1 MNRMEEYKDLL
12 NELEHLTE
20 TVDTSE
26 EVVERAVDRRLE
38 GTLDRAIARKKRNNL
53 VFKPLIGLAASFAL
67 FVLLVNFSTTVADAC
82 SGIPVLREL
91 AEAVTFSPSLEDAVD
106 NEYAQIMD
114 IFDQD
119 GDVSGK
125 VEFLIVDQKQV
136 NIFFRLYSD
145 KHEEMSI
152 EPAVDGL
159 DGEEIGSNSCV
170 IYEHDVPNGEL
181 WSVTFDFVS
190 DDVPDKMKFNLDIT
204 DAGQWLYEEP
214 VEMTEEEREQEMF
227 HPEATSEEEYV
238 AHLEFDLEFDPEFTA
253 TGEKIEVNQMVE
265 LEGQKIS
272 IDAVEI
278 YPTHMRINIS
288 DLEENTAWLKRLD
301 FYVVTDKKE
310 KFKPVEEGITATGI
324 NDTPTLTSYR
334 ADSTYFHEA
343 KELKLIITGAEWLKK
358 DMEKVY
364 VNLRTEETGEMPEG
378 VELYS
383 AEEKKSGWLVRFKVK
398 HREEDHYHSIMTT
411 NYSDKEGK
419 EYSFNSWAT
428 RFEEEEWSDS
438 ENYEYYISEIR
449 LADYHQ
455 DEVWL
460 YPVYSHE
467 WKAEENVTVNIK

>member
-1 MNRMEEYKDLL
+1 MEEYKDLL
-12 NELEHLTE
+12 NELENLTE
-20 TVDTSE
+20 TIETSE
-26 EVVERAVDRRLE
+26 EVVEHAIDRRLE
-38 GTLDRAIARKKRNNL
+38 GTLDRAVARKKRNNL
-53 VFKPLIGLAASFAL
+53 VFKPLIGFAASFAL

-145 KHEEMSI
+145 KYEELTI
-152 EPAVDGL
+152 EPNVDGL
-159 DGEEIGSNSCV
+159 GGEDIGSYSCGMNSF
-170 IYEHDVPNGEL
+170 DVPNGEL
-181 WSVTFDFVS
+181 WSVTIDFV
-190 DDVPDKMKFNLDIT
+190 DEDVPDGMKFKLAIRDLGRLFDENHD
-204 DAGQWLYEEP
+204 
-214 VEMTEEEREQEMF
+214 MTEEEMEEEMF
-227 HPEATSEEEYV
+227 HPEGTSEEEFV

-253 TGEKIEVNQMVE
+253 KGEKMEVNQIVE

-272 IDAVEI
+272 IETIEI

-288 DLEENTAWLKRLD
+288 DSEKNTAWLKRLD
-301 FYVVTDKKE
+301 FYIVTDKKE
-310 KFKPVEEGITATGI
+310 KFEPVEVGITSTGSG
-324 NDTPTLTSYR
+324 DTNTMTSYR

-343 KELKLIITGAEWLKK
+343 KELKLVITGAEWLNK

-383 AEEKKSGWLVRFKVK
+383 AEEKSNGWLVRFKVK

-411 NYSDKEGK
+411 NYCDKDGK
-419 EYSFNSWAT
+419 EYSFNSWST
-428 RFEEEEWSDS
+428 GFEEDEWSDS
-438 ENYEYYISEIR
+438 ENREYYISEIR

-460 YPVYSHE
+460 EPVYSHE
-467 WKAEENVTVNIK
+467 WKAEEKVVVNVK

>member
-1 MNRMEEYKDLL
+1 MEEYKDLL
-12 NELEHLTE
+12 NELENLTE
-20 TVDTSE
+20 AVDTSE
-26 EVVERAVDRRLE
+26 EVVERAVARRK
-38 GTLDRAIARKKRNNL
+38 RKNL

-67 FVLLVNFSTTVADAC
+67 FVILVNFSTTVADAC

-106 NEYAQIMD
+106 NEYAQQMD

-125 VEFLIVDQKQV
+125 VEYLIVDQKQV

-145 KHEEMSI
+145 KYEELTI
-152 EPAVDGL
+152 EPNVDGL
-159 DGEEIGSNSCV
+159 HGEDIGSHSCGMNSF
-170 IYEHDVPNGEL
+170 DVPNGEL
-181 WSVTFDFVS
+181 WSVTIDFV
-190 DDVPDKMKFNLDIT
+190 DEDVPDGMKFKLAIRDLGHLFDENHD
-204 DAGQWLYEEP
+204 
-214 VEMTEEEREQEMF
+214 MTEEEIEEEMF
-227 HPEATSEEEYV
+227 HPEGPSEEEFV

-253 TGEKIEVNQMVE
+253 KGEKMEVNQIVE

-272 IDAVEI
+272 IETIEI

-288 DLEENTAWLKRLD
+288 DSEKNTAWLKRLD
-301 FYVVTDKKE
+301 FYIVTDKKE
-310 KFKPVEEGITATGI
+310 KFEPVEVGITSTGSA
-324 NDTPTLTSYR
+324 DTNTMTSYR

-343 KELKLIITGAEWLKK
+343 KELKLVITGAEWLNK

-364 VNLRTEETGEMPEG
+364 VNLQTLETGEMPEG

-383 AEEKKSGWLVRFKVK
+383 AEEKSNGWIVRFKVK
-398 HREEDHYHSIMTT
+398 HREEDHYHDIM
-411 NYSDKEGK
+411 NSSYCDKDGK
-419 EYSFNSWAT
+419 EYWYNSSLI
-428 RFEEEEWSDS
+428 RFEEDDWSDS
-438 ENYEYYISEIR
+438 ENREYYISEIR

-467 WKAEENVTVNIK
+467 WEAKEEVEVNIK

>member
-12 NELEHLTE
+12 NELENLTE
-20 TVDTSE
+20 TIETSE
-26 EVVERAVDRRLE
+26 EVVEHAIDRRLE
-38 GTLDRAIARKKRNNL
+38 GTLDRAVARKKRNNL

-145 KHEEMSI
+145 KYEELTI
-152 EPAVDGL
+152 EPNVDGL
-159 DGEEIGSNSCV
+159 GGEDIGSYSCGMNSF
-170 IYEHDVPNGEL
+170 DVPNGEL
-181 WSVTFDFVS
+181 WSVTIDFV
-190 DDVPDKMKFNLDIT
+190 DEDVPDGMKFKLAIRDLGRLFDENHD
-204 DAGQWLYEEP
+204 
-214 VEMTEEEREQEMF
+214 MTEEEMEEEMF
-227 HPEATSEEEYV
+227 HPEGTSEEEFV

-253 TGEKIEVNQMVE
+253 KGEKMEVNQIVE

-272 IDAVEI
+272 IETIEI

-288 DLEENTAWLKRLD
+288 DSEKNTAWLKRLD
-301 FYVVTDKKE
+301 FYIVTDKKE
-310 KFKPVEEGITATGI
+310 KFEPVEVGITSTGSG
-324 NDTPTLTSYR
+324 DTNTMTSYR

-343 KELKLIITGAEWLKK
+343 KELKLVITGAEWLNK

-383 AEEKKSGWLVRFKVK
+383 AEEKSNGWLVRFKVK

-411 NYSDKEGK
+411 NYCDKDGK
-419 EYSFNSWAT
+419 EYSFNSWST
-428 RFEEEEWSDS
+428 GFEEDEWSDS
-438 ENYEYYISEIR
+438 ENREYYISEIR

-460 YPVYSHE
+460 EPVYSHE
-467 WKAEENVTVNIK
+467 WKAEEKVVVNVK

>member
-1 MNRMEEYKDLL
+1 MEEYKDLL
-12 NELEHLTE
+12 NELENLTE
-20 TVDTSE
+20 TIETSE
-26 EVVERAVDRRLE
+26 EVVEHAIDRRLE
-38 GTLDRAIARKKRNNL
+38 GTLDRAVARKKRNNL
-53 VFKPLIGLAASFAL
+53 VFKPLIGFAASFAL

-145 KHEEMSI
+145 KYEELTI
-152 EPAVDGL
+152 EPNVDGL
-159 DGEEIGSNSCV
+159 GGEDIGSYSCGMNSF
-170 IYEHDVPNGEL
+170 DVPNGEL
-181 WSVTFDFVS
+181 LSVTIDFV
-190 DDVPDKMKFNLDIT
+190 DEDVPDGMKFKLAIRDLGRLFDENHD
-204 DAGQWLYEEP
+204 
-214 VEMTEEEREQEMF
+214 MTEEEMEEEMF
-227 HPEATSEEEYV
+227 HPEGTSEEEFV

-253 TGEKIEVNQMVE
+253 KGEKMEVNQIVE

-272 IDAVEI
+272 IETIEI

-288 DLEENTAWLKRLD
+288 DSEKNTAWLKRLD
-301 FYVVTDKKE
+301 FYIVTDKKE
-310 KFKPVEEGITATGI
+310 KFEPVEVGITSTGSG
-324 NDTPTLTSYR
+324 DTNTMTSYR

-343 KELKLIITGAEWLKK
+343 KELKLVITGAEWLNK

-383 AEEKKSGWLVRFKVK
+383 AEEKSNGWLVRFKVK

-411 NYSDKEGK
+411 NYCDKDGK
-419 EYSFNSWAT
+419 EYSFNSWST
-428 RFEEEEWSDS
+428 GFEEDEWSDS
-438 ENYEYYISEIR
+438 ENREYYISEIR

-460 YPVYSHE
+460 EPVYSHE
-467 WKAEENVTVNIK
+467 WKAEEKVVVNVK

>member
-12 NELEHLTE
+12 NELENLTE
-20 TVDTSE
+20 TIETSE
-26 EVVERAVDRRLE
+26 EVVEHAIDRRLE
-38 GTLDRAIARKKRNNL
+38 GTLDRAVARRKRKNL
-53 VFKPLIGLAASFAL
+53 VFKPLIGLAASFVL
-67 FVLLVNFSTTVADAC
+67 FVILVNFSTTVADAC

-145 KHEEMSI
+145 KYEELDI
-152 EPAVDGL
+152 EPDLDGL

-170 IYEHDVPNGEL
+170 INGPDVSNGEL
-181 WSVTFDFVS
+181 RSVTFDFVS
-190 DDVPDKMKFNLDIT
+190 ADVPDKMKFKLDIRNL
-204 DAGQWLYEEP
+204 GQWLYEESDP
-214 VEMTEEEREQEMF
+214 MTEEELEEEMF
-227 HPEATSEEEYV
+227 HPEGISEEEYV

-253 TGEKIEVNQMVE
+253 KGEKIEVNQIVE

-272 IDAVEI
+272 IDAVEV

-288 DLEENTAWLKRLD
+288 DREENTAWLKRLD

-310 KFKPVEEGITATGI
+310 KFEPVKEGITATGI

-343 KELKLIITGAEWLKK
+343 RGLKLVITGAEWLKK

-364 VNLRTEETGEMPEG
+364 VNLRTLETGKMPEG
-378 VELYS
+378 VELYA

-398 HREEDHYHSIMTT
+398 HRKEDHYHSIMTT
-411 NYSDKEGK
+411 NYCDKDGK
-419 EYSFNSWAT
+419 EYSYNSWAE
-428 RFEEEEWSDS
+428 RFGEDEWSDS
-438 ENYEYYISEIR
+438 ENREYYISEIR

-467 WKAEENVTVNIK
+467 WKI

>member
-12 NELEHLTE
+12 NELENLTE
-20 TVDTSE
+20 TIETSE
-26 EVVERAVDRRLE
+26 EVVEHAIDRRLE
-38 GTLDRAIARKKRNNL
+38 GTLDRAVARKKRNNL

-106 NEYAQIMD
+106 NEYAQQMD

-125 VEFLIVDQKQV
+125 VEYLIVDQKQV

-145 KHEEMSI
+145 KYEELTI
-152 EPAVDGL
+152 EPNVDGL
-159 DGEEIGSNSCV
+159 HGEDIGSHSCGMNSF
-170 IYEHDVPNGEL
+170 DVPNGEL
-181 WSVTFDFVS
+181 WSVTIDFV
-190 DDVPDKMKFNLDIT
+190 DEDVPDGMKFKLAIRDLGHLFDENHD
-204 DAGQWLYEEP
+204 
-214 VEMTEEEREQEMF
+214 MTEEEMEEEMF
-227 HPEATSEEEYV
+227 HPEGPSEEEFV

-253 TGEKIEVNQMVE
+253 KGEKMEVNQIVE

-272 IDAVEI
+272 IETIEI

-288 DLEENTAWLKRLD
+288 DSEKNTAWLKRLD
-301 FYVVTDKKE
+301 FYIVTDKKE
-310 KFKPVEEGITATGI
+310 KFEPVEVGITSTGSA
-324 NDTPTLTSYR
+324 DTNTMTSYR

-343 KELKLIITGAEWLKK
+343 KELKLVITGAEWLNK

-364 VNLRTEETGEMPEG
+364 VNLQTLETGEMPEG

-383 AEEKKSGWLVRFKVK
+383 TEEKKSGWLVRFKVK
-398 HREEDHYHSIMTT
+398 HRKEDHYHSIMTT
-411 NYSDKEGK
+411 NYCDKDGK
-419 EYSFNSWAT
+419 EYSFNSWST
-428 RFEEEEWSDS
+428 GFEEDEWSDS
-438 ENYEYYISEIR
+438 ENREYYISEIR

-460 YPVYSHE
+460 EPVYSHE
-467 WKAEENVTVNIK
+467 WKAEEKVVVNVK

>member
-12 NELEHLTE
+12 NELENLTE
-20 TVDTSE
+20 TIETSE
-26 EVVERAVDRRLE
+26 EVVEHAIDRRLE
-38 GTLDRAIARKKRNNL
+38 GTLDRAVARKKRNNL
-53 VFKPLIGLAASFAL
+53 VFKPLIGFAASFAL

-145 KHEEMSI
+145 KYEELTI
-152 EPAVDGL
+152 EPNVDGL
-159 DGEEIGSNSCV
+159 GGEDIGSYSCGMNSF
-170 IYEHDVPNGEL
+170 DVPNGEL
-181 WSVTFDFVS
+181 WSVTIDFV
-190 DDVPDKMKFNLDIT
+190 DEDVPDGMKFKLAIRDLGRLFDENHD
-204 DAGQWLYEEP
+204 
-214 VEMTEEEREQEMF
+214 MTEEEMEEEMF
-227 HPEATSEEEYV
+227 HPEGTSEEEFV

-253 TGEKIEVNQMVE
+253 KGEKMEVNQIVE

-272 IDAVEI
+272 IETIEI

-288 DLEENTAWLKRLD
+288 DSEKNTAWLKRLD
-301 FYVVTDKKE
+301 FYIVTDKKE
-310 KFKPVEEGITATGI
+310 KFEPVEVGITSTGSG
-324 NDTPTLTSYR
+324 DTNTITSYR
-334 ADSTYFHEA
+334 SDSTYFHEA
-343 KELKLIITGAEWLKK
+343 KELKLVITGAEWLNK

-383 AEEKKSGWLVRFKVK
+383 AEEKSNGWLVRFKVK

-411 NYSDKEGK
+411 NYCDKDGK
-419 EYSFNSWAT
+419 EYSFNSWST
-428 RFEEEEWSDS
+428 GFEEDEWSDS
-438 ENYEYYISEIR
+438 ENREYYISEIR

-460 YPVYSHE
+460 EPVYSHE
-467 WKAEENVTVNIK
+467 WKAEEKVVVNVK

>member
-12 NELEHLTE
+12 KELESLTE
-20 TVDTSE
+20 
-26 EVVERAVDRRLE
+26 AE
-38 GTLDRAIARKKRNNL
+38 GTLDRAVSRRKRKNL

-67 FVLLVNFSTTVADAC
+67 FVILVNFSTTVADAC

-145 KHEEMSI
+145 KYEELDI
-152 EPAVDGL
+152 EPDLDGL
-159 DGEEIGSNSCV
+159 DGEEIGSTSCV
-170 IYEHDVPNGEL
+170 INGHDVPNGEL
-181 WSVTFDFVS
+181 RSVTFDFVS
-190 DDVPDKMKFNLDIT
+190 DDVPDKMKFKLDIRNL
-204 DAGQWLYEEP
+204 GQWLYEEP
-214 VEMTEEEREQEMF
+214 TPMTEEELEEEMF
-227 HPEATSEEEYV
+227 HPEGISEEEYV

-253 TGEKIEVNQMVE
+253 KGEKIEVKEIVE

-288 DLEENTAWLKRLD
+288 DREENTAWLKRLD

-310 KFKPVEEGITATGI
+310 KFEPVKEGITATGI
-324 NDTPTLTSYR
+324 NDTPTMTSYR

-364 VNLRTEETGEMPEG
+364 VNLRTLETGKMPEG
-378 VELYS
+378 VELYA

-398 HREEDHYHSIMTT
+398 HRKEDHYHSIMTT
-411 NYSDKEGK
+411 NYCDKDGK
-419 EYSFNSWAT
+419 EYSYNSWAE
-428 RFEEEEWSDS
+428 RFGEDEWTDS
-438 ENYEYYISEIR
+438 ENREYYISEIR

-467 WKAEENVTVNIK
+467 WKAEENVEVTIK

>member
-12 NELEHLTE
+12 NELENLTE
-20 TVDTSE
+20 TIETSE
-26 EVVERAVDRRLE
+26 EVVEHAIDRRLE
-38 GTLDRAIARKKRNNL
+38 GTLDRAVARKKRNNL
-53 VFKPLIGLAASFAL
+53 VFKPLIGFAASFAL

-145 KHEEMSI
+145 KYEELTI
-152 EPAVDGL
+152 EPNVDGL
-159 DGEEIGSNSCV
+159 GGEDIGSYSCGMNSF
-170 IYEHDVPNGEL
+170 DVPNGEL
-181 WSVTFDFVS
+181 WSVTIDFV
-190 DDVPDKMKFNLDIT
+190 DEDVPDGMKFKLAIRDLGRLFDENHD
-204 DAGQWLYEEP
+204 
-214 VEMTEEEREQEMF
+214 MTEEEMEEEMF
-227 HPEATSEEEYV
+227 HPEGTSEEEFV

-253 TGEKIEVNQMVE
+253 KGEKMEVNQIVE

-272 IDAVEI
+272 IETIEI

-288 DLEENTAWLKRLD
+288 DSEKNTAWLKRLD
-301 FYVVTDKKE
+301 FYIVTDKKE
-310 KFKPVEEGITATGI
+310 KFEPVEVGITSTGSG
-324 NDTPTLTSYR
+324 DTNTMTSYR

-343 KELKLIITGAEWLKK
+343 KELKLVITGAEWLNK

-383 AEEKKSGWLVRFKVK
+383 AEEKSNGWLVRFKVK

-411 NYSDKEGK
+411 NYCDKDGK
-419 EYSFNSWAT
+419 EYWYNSSSI
-428 RFEEEEWSDS
+428 RFEEDEWSDS
-438 ENYEYYISEIR
+438 ENRKYYLSEIR

-460 YPVYSHE
+460 EPAYSHE

>member
-12 NELEHLTE
+12 NELEYLTE

-26 EVVERAVDRRLE
+26 EVVDRAVDRRLE
-38 GTLDRAIARKKRNNL
+38 GTLERAVARRKRKNL
-53 VFKPLIGLAASFAL
+53 VFKPLIGFAASFAL
-67 FVLLVNFSTTVADAC
+67 FVILVNFSTTVADAC
-82 SGIPVLREL
+82 SQVPLLKEL

-106 NEYAQIMD
+106 NEYAQPMN

-145 KHEEMSI
+145 KYEELTI
-152 EPAVDGL
+152 EPDLDGL
-159 DGEEIGSNSCV
+159 NGEEIGSYSCGMNSF
-170 IYEHDVPNGEL
+170 DVPNGEL
-181 WSVTFDFVS
+181 WSVTVDFVD
-190 DDVPDKMKFNLDIT
+190 DDVPDGMKFKIAINDLGHLFDENH
-204 DAGQWLYEEP
+204 D
-214 VEMTEEEREQEMF
+214 MTEEEIEEEMF
-227 HPEATSEEEYV
+227 HPEGTSEEGVV
-238 AHLEFDLEFDPEFTA
+238 AHLEFDLKFDPEFTA
-253 TGEKIEVNQMVE
+253 KGEKIEVNQIIE

-288 DLEENTAWLKRLD
+288 DREENTAWLNRLD
-301 FYVVTDKKE
+301 FYVVTEKQE
-310 KFKPVEEGITATGI
+310 KFEPVEVGITSTGST
-324 NDTPTLTSYR
+324 DTNTMTSYR

-343 KELKLIITGAEWLKK
+343 KELKLVITGAEWLNK

-364 VNLRTEETGEMPEG
+364 VNLRTEETGDMPEG

-383 AEEKKSGWLVRFKVK
+383 AEEKKSGWLIRFKVK

-411 NYSDKEGK
+411 NYCDKDGK
-419 EYSFNSWAT
+419 EYSFNSIAT
-428 RFEEEEWSDS
+428 RLEEEEWSDS
-438 ENYEYYISEIR
+438 ENKEYYLSEIR

-460 YPVYSHE
+460 KPVYSHE
-467 WKAEENVTVNIK
+467 WKAEKNVIVNVK